1 MRKPHELPKSN
12 LPAGGQAPREEF
24 VILYKKFAL
33 PLMKFL
39 VKRLHGN
46 TEAAEEIFS
55 QTILATWKSFHTF
68 KHKSQFFTW
77 VCRIALNKM
86 ADYYRG
92 QIDHK
97 SHLVAPT
104 FEILANIPS
113 RGISIEE
120 KLSLEELRCTV
131 KQCLEALPEEQRNVL
146 YLRFWKEMTLKNIA
160 NLLGISEKAAEGRIY
175 RAKIALRSLIIE
187 KYPSIYNP

>member
-1 MRKPHELPKSN
+1 MDQN
-12 LPAGGQAPREEF
+12 PREEF
-24 VILYKKFAL
+24 VVLYKKFAL

-39 VKRLHGN
+39 VKRMHGN

-86 ADYYRG
+86 ADYYRS
-92 QIDHK
+92 QIDHE
-97 SHLVAPT
+97 SHIIAPT
-104 FEILANIPS
+104 FDILSNIPS

-120 KLSLEELRCTV
+120 KITLEELRDTV
-131 KQCLEALPEEQRNVL
+131 RKCLDKLPEEQHKLL
-146 YLRFWKEMTLKNIA
+146 YLRYWKEETTKTIA
-160 NLLGISEKAAEGRIY
+160 EALGISERSAEGKLY
-175 RAKIALRSLIIE
+175 RARLALREIVVNEKSFIPTNNIICHL
-187 KYPSIYNP
+187 